1 MKARLPQGYGPKN
14 QAQMMKQI
22 QKMQEDMARVQKEI
36 EETEYN
42 ISSGGGVVNI
52 KITGKKEITEV
63 TLAPEIVDPED
74 IEMLQ
79 DLLMAAVNEAIR
91 KVEEDSAARMEAV
104 TGGINLPGFM

>member
-1 MKARLPQGYGPKN
+1 MKARLPKGYGPQN

-36 EETEYN
+36 EETEYD
-42 ISSGGGVVNI
+42 ISSGGGVVNL
-52 KITGKKEITEV
+52 KITGKKEVTEI

>member
-1 MKARLPQGYGPKN
+1 
-14 QAQMMKQI
+14 
-22 QKMQEDMARVQKEI
+22 MARVQKEI
-36 EETEYN
+36 EETEYD
-42 ISSGGGVVNI
+42 ISSGGGVVNL
-52 KITGKKEITEV
+52 KITGKKEVTEI